1 MANFN
6 FNKVILGGRLTADP
20 ELKTLPGGISVTE
33 FTVAVNRTYRDKDGQ
48 SQADFI
54 SVRAWRATAEFIT
67 RYFSRGSNICIVGA
81 IRTKSWT
88 NQKGEKRY
96 ATGVEAEEA
105 YFVDAMRE
113 SPFAR
118 GAAQAEVD
126 PSAAVMAGADQSAAG
141 AMPETV
147 YSTPGARAEIGGAE
161 GDEGLPF

>member
-20 ELKTLPGGISVTE
+20 ELKTLPGGISATE
-33 FTVAVNRTYRDKDGQ
+33 FTVAVNRTYKDKDGQ

-54 SVRAWRATAEFIT
+54 SVRAWRATAEFVT
-67 RYFSRGSNICIVGA
+67 RHFRRGSNICIVGA
-81 IRTKSWT
+81 IRTRSWT
-88 NQKGEKRY
+88 NQRGEKRF
-96 ATGVEAEEA
+96 ATEIVADEA

-113 SPFAR
+113 TPMAR
-118 GAAQAEVD
+118 AAQAEVD

-147 YSTPGARAEIGGAE
+147 YSTPGARDGIGGAE